1 MNADRSSNQTI
12 TIPASDST
20 KPEALI
26 YQSNNVV
33 KRDPENKTATEVLDK
48 DIKRWKRKL
57 EELKRLRVPW
67 STICFGI
74 GTSGASFVL
83 PFINSNTK
91 LVSIQSGLAIIFVVL
106 ILVAIMLWKIYECN
120 IPKIA
125 EDILL
130 DLPRLNASGEQNE
143 SE

>member
-1 MNADRSSNQTI
+1 MDVDRSPSQTI
-12 TIPASDST
+12 TIPASDSNR
-20 KPEALI
+20 EALI

-74 GTSGASFVL
+74 GTSGVSFVL
-83 PFINSNTK
+83 PFINANTK
-91 LVSIQSGLAIIFVVL
+91 LISIQSGLTIIFMVL

-125 EDILL
+125 EDILM
-130 DLPRLNASGEQNE
+130 DLPRLDTSGEQNE